1 MEREALSWE
10 QWAERLQWYYSY
22 VEFLFTPRPVHR
34 RRRGVQARG
43 FVPAAAGPE
52 HADRP
57 GRASQQRGHH
67 RGRRARAR
75 LSVARGPR
83 GRMGRPVRRVLSGG
97 RSPVDG
103 HLSRRHVAVPLQ
115 RPTRGL
121 GEPRQHPL
129 SGLAPGEVY
138 LAGRV
143 TTTPVVSYTAVS
155 PLPRPK
161 PRRSVLCGTVSRIT
175 PGGCYPPPCP
185 VEPGRSSALRGEPRA
200 TRPSSRPIRVAES
213 SPAICGSRAGARRAQ
228 SFCAVSAIRRSSG
241 KSIGKSPNSSRA
253 GGRRGLAHRLR
264 GRLGVRRRRV
274 HDDLVVQEERQVR
287 PRGEHRARSRGG
299 IRLRRPA
306 AERRGVRA
314 DRPSTRAPTPR
325 RCPARR
331 SCG

>member
-1 MEREALSWE
+1 
-10 QWAERLQWYYSY
+10 
-22 VEFLFTPRPVHR
+22 
-34 RRRGVQARG
+34 
-43 FVPAAAGPE
+43 
-52 HADRP
+52 
-57 GRASQQRGHH
+57 
-67 RGRRARAR
+67 
-75 LSVARGPR
+75 
-83 GRMGRPVRRVLSGG
+83 MGRPVRRVLSGG

-213 SPAICGSRAGARRAQ
+213 SPAICGSAGRT
-228 SFCAVSAIRRSSG
+228 
-241 KSIGKSPNSSRA
+241 PD
-253 GGRRGLAHRLR
+253 RGLS
-264 GRLGVRRRRV
+264 
-274 HDDLVVQEERQVR
+274 
-287 PRGEHRARSRGG
+287 PSARSRRSADPAGSRSG
-299 IRLRRPA
+299 SRRTAVARRPPPT
-306 AERRGVRA
+306 
-314 DRPSTRAPTPR
+314 RPRPALRPRRAPQGHGR
-325 RCPARR
+325 
-331 SCG
+331 